1 MKNVGN
7 TNIELSY
14 GCISLSDIDDNYDGY
29 TFDVDDW
36 HDIKLEIDKMV
47 EEQE

>member
-1 MKNVGN
+1 MKEVGN
-7 TNIELSY
+7 TVIDVSY
-14 GCISLSDIDDNYDGY
+14 GFISLTDINDNYEGY

-36 HDIKLEIDKMV
+36 HDIKQEIDKMV